1 MTAATAS
8 GPPRRPPA
16 WVLAPVA
23 GLAPALA
30 FPPFGLVV
38 GLAGFGLMLWLL
50 DRAEPAKPLRSAFWR
65 GWLAGTAYFAVGTW
79 WVTEAFLVDAAN
91 QGWMAPIALA
101 LLAGGLGLFWGAA
114 GLVYRLLR
122 PVGVLRLVV
131 FAGVLCLFEWLR
143 GHVLTGFPWN
153 LPGEAWRAGS
163 APSQAASVLGAY
175 GLSWVT
181 VAAAAA
187 PGLIEGRRPGRATL
201 GALAAAGLVLAGLY
215 GFGLVRLSRPAPSRP
230 DAPLI
235 RVVQADVRQESK
247 YDAES
252 FAAIVDRYVG
262 LTARPGVRVP
272 DVVVWSEGAVPAA
285 VNDYLAPGTWTRA
298 AIAGALRPG
307 QTLLVGAYRVAGPPE
322 RPTYYNSLAAVRA
335 GEAGDLR
342 VVGLYD
348 KFRLVPFGEYMPM
361 DGVMSRIGFKKLV
374 HVGDG
379 FTPGPRPRPLVVPGL
394 PPVQPLICYESL
406 FPGFTREGAAASG
419 ARADWI
425 VNVSNDAWFGATSGP
440 IQHLNLASYRA
451 IEEGLPIV
459 RATPT
464 GVSAVIDPFG
474 RPLPDA
480 SLGLGKK
487 GFIDAQ
493 LPEKLKPTFFSRAGD
508 LLFWVLIGFSAVGA
522 VVSRRS
528 HQRTDQNYFAPVPPN

>member
-1 MTAATAS
+1 
-8 GPPRRPPA
+8 
-16 WVLAPVA
+16 
-23 GLAPALA
+23 
-30 FPPFGLVV
+30 
-38 GLAGFGLMLWLL
+38 
-50 DRAEPAKPLRSAFWR
+50 
-65 GWLAGTAYFAVGTW
+65 
-79 WVTEAFLVDAAN
+79 
-91 QGWMAPIALA
+91 
-101 LLAGGLGLFWGAA
+101 
-114 GLVYRLLR
+114 
-122 PVGVLRLVV
+122 
-131 FAGVLCLFEWLR
+131 
-143 GHVLTGFPWN
+143 
-153 LPGEAWRAGS
+153 
-163 APSQAASVLGAY
+163 
-175 GLSWVT
+175 
-181 VAAAAA
+181 
-187 PGLIEGRRPGRATL
+187 
-201 GALAAAGLVLAGLY
+201 
-215 GFGLVRLSRPAPSRP
+215 
-230 DAPLI
+230 
-235 RVVQADVRQESK
+235 
-247 YDAES
+247 
-252 FAAIVDRYVG
+252 
-262 LTARPGVRVP
+262 
-272 DVVVWSEGAVPAA
+272 VPAA